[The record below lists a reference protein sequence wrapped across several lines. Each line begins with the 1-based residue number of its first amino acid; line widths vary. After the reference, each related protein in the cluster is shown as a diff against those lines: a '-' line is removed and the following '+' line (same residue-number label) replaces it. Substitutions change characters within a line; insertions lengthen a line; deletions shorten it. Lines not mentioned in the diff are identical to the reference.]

1 MGSVYDLDNVEYNPR
16 CSDVKGVII
25 IFTYSCAP
33 ITFILLTYLNKF
45 KIHFEADS
53 DIT

>member
-33 ITFILLTYLNKF
+33 ITFILLK
-45 KIHFEADS
+45 
-53 DIT
+53 